1 MGSVQ
6 TFEDLIVWQRAM
18 DLVADVYRV
27 TITFPREET
36 YGLRQQVRCAASSI
50 PSNFAEG
57 QGRGSTKEFL
67 HFLRIARGSLNEV
80 ITQMLLARRLGYI
93 DQVVAASNRELAEEV
108 ARLIGAL
115 VRSLESK
122 SRDAS
127 QGNHRPASA

>member
-6 TFEDLIVWQRAM
+6 TFEDLIVSQRAM

-50 PSNFAEG
+50 PSNIAEG

-80 ITQMLLARRLGYI
+80 ITQMHLARRLGYI

-108 ARLIGAL
+108 A
-115 VRSLESK
+115 
-122 SRDAS
+122 
-127 QGNHRPASA
+127 